1 MTSATPRPCS
11 RGSSR
16 VPLSLLTKLTT
27 RIASAPI
34 SELEAPFPTSPTAP
48 TAGGSPG
55 GQRLFI
61 ASATMSNAS
70 STSSSSTA
78 GLPPATISLAP
89 PSSLSSNSPPC
100 EFGFDQLSPR
110 PSNLLNLV
118 WLWFRS
124 PHVGLAARM
133 MRTSETPHEHQCA
146 NFRRWACAGVAM
158 WSRPLALALLL
169 LPAPALAD
177 VKEKVAVLAP
187 PGLVLVMDAEGNELV
202 AQNTD
207 E

>member
-34 SELEAPFPTSPTAP
+34 SELKAPFPTSPTAP

-70 STSSSSTA
+70 STSSSSTGEFDESEEGGAKLIVA
-78 GLPPATISLAP
+78 GG
-89 PSSLSSNSPPC
+89 N
-100 EFGFDQLSPR
+100 
-110 PSNLLNLV
+110 
-118 WLWFRS
+118 
-124 PHVGLAARM
+124 
-133 MRTSETPHEHQCA
+133 
-146 NFRRWACAGVAM
+146 
-158 WSRPLALALLL
+158 
-169 LPAPALAD
+169 PALTAD
-177 VKEKVAVLAP
+177 
-187 PGLVLVMDAEGNELV
+187 LVRRDPTVIA
-202 AQNTD
+202 A
-207 E
+207 